1 MHLSVVCPR
10 ISVVEGGGVG
20 FGFGGVTVKATQKTF
35 TSVREIDIQN
45 FKSSG
50 KLFIET
56 QPSTVVSSKNLMG
69 FILF

>member
-1 MHLSVVCPR
+1 MWLG
-10 ISVVEGGGVG
+10 GGGVG
-20 FGFGGVTVKATQKTF
+20 FGFGGVTVKATHKIF
-35 TSVREIDIQN
+35 TSVREIDSQN
-45 FKSSG
+45 FKSFG